1 MLVAVAALMFSV
13 LFAYVAGSS
22 FILQDQFGLT
32 PQQFGIA
39 FSTTAIG
46 MILATQV
53 NPLLLK
59 RWAPIQILSAAVVI
73 ALVGSLALLAT
84 SITGFG
90 GLAGF
95 MAPLWIM
102 VAALGLSFP
111 NAPAAALSRHGEA
124 AGTAAAM
131 LGASQFVLGGLVAP
145 LVGALDNGTPVPM
158 AAIMVSALSL
168 AGILL
173 VVARKSLRAAR

>member
-1 MLVAVAALMFSV
+1 MFSV

-22 FILQDQFGLT
+22 FILQNQFGLS

-46 MILATQV
+46 LIIATQI

-73 ALVGSLALLAT
+73 ALAGALLLLAT
-84 SITGFG
+84 SLTGFG
-90 GLAGF
+90 GLLGF
-95 MAPLWIM
+95 MAPLWIV
-102 VAALGLSFP
+102 VASLGLSFP
-111 NAPAAALSRHGEA
+111 NAPAAALSRHGET

-158 AAIMVSALSL
+158 AAIMVSALSV
-168 AGILL
+168 AGLLL
-173 VVARKSLRAAR
+173 VISRKSLAGVR